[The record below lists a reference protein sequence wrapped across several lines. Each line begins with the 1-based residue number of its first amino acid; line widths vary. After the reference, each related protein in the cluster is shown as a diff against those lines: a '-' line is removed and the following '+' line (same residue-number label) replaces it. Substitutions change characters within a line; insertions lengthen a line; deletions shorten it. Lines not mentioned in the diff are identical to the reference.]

1 MKRLKRG
8 LWIVVWCAVFGVMGC
23 GDSGAKTTSLS
34 GPLGEKHLFT
44 LEDTAGQPVGLAD
57 LLASHKAVLINFW
70 ATWCPPCREEIP
82 DLIRLQAQ
90 YKDKGFTVLGVDI
103 GESARKV
110 TGFAEKNGMNY
121 PIVLDKTH
129 KVAESY
135 GVVGIPTSYLVAS
148 DGRILG
154 EYHAAGP
161 DLFAD
166 VEKALASAPEPS
178 PKRATTEVEYL

>member
-23 GDSGAKTTSLS
+23 GDSGAKTTSMGGS
-34 GPLGEKHLFT
+34 LGEKHHFT
-44 LEDTAGQPVGLAD
+44 LEDIDGQSVSLKD
-57 LLASHKAVLINFW
+57 VLASNKAVLINFW

-82 DLIRLQAQ
+82 DLIRLQSQ
-90 YKDKGFTVLGVDI
+90 YKDKGFTVLGVDV
-103 GESARKV
+103 GESGRKV
-110 TGFAEKNGMNY
+110 SGFAAKNGMNY
-121 PIVLDKTH
+121 PIVLDKTN

-135 GVVGIPTSYLVAS
+135 GIVGIPTSYLVSS

-166 VEKALASAPEPS
+166 VEKALASAPEIA
-178 PKRATTEVEYL
+178 PKPATTEVEYL